1 MCLESPA
8 GEDNHSQE
16 DQKIKDK
23 TDEKV
28 EVEDEL
34 RTAHAEQDQDTVEVE
49 AYVSNETFEEIQTIE
64 IPKKSILGKRSREQ
78 TFDRSEE
85 IEPKIEKKYGC
96 KHCQKTFKSPQALG
110 GHTGKAH
117 TDQNENY

>member
-1 MCLESPA
+1 MEEELER
-8 GEDNHSQE
+8 D
-16 DQKIKDK
+16 
-23 TDEKV
+23 

-34 RTAHAEQDQDTVEVE
+34 RTAHAEQDQDTVEE
-49 AYVSNETFEEIQTIE
+49 KAYVSNETFEDVLTIE
-64 IPKKSILGKRSREQ
+64 ITKKSILGKRSREQ
-78 TFDRSEE
+78 TVEPSENLSEE

-117 TDQNENY
+117 TDKNENYSKA